1 MQNYFYVHCN
11 CGTEGERKLNENKLV
26 AQKATILFNSFMWSY
41 QIAISLLC
49 LHYHVY
55 LLMIMLIVNFVFS
68 NINWYKIKQE
78 KYMAATRYIYLE
90 LILFMAVG
98 TVSLG
103 MSYGFYLYGIS
114 LITVLYYVKYFSTKL
129 KQKSVN
135 EKVVVCSVIVSYV
148 SSYIYTLKKG
158 PLYTINETMSFLFFM
173 GNSVMVFAVLIIY
186 MKMYISLIMKTQNE
200 LERIAHCDRLTGLF
214 NRHYLLSHMDEIAQ
228 DGFQNYWIAIIDIDN
243 FKKVNDTYGHNGGDY
258 ILKNVA
264 DTAKEFFSEST
275 VCRWGGE
282 EFIILASGDKVPD
295 TRLDDMRKKI
305 SETVMNF
312 ENQQISITVT
322 AGTERYSDSYSIDQ
336 WISVA
341 DKKLYEGKN
350 SGKNKVVY

>member
-1 MQNYFYVHCN
+1 M
-11 CGTEGERKLNENKLV
+11 NENRVMAK
-26 AQKATILFNSFMWSY
+26 KATIMFNAFMWSY
-41 QIAISLLC
+41 QVAVSLLC

-55 LLMIMLIVNFVFS
+55 LLMIMLIINFGFS
-68 NINWYKIKQE
+68 NFNWYNIK
-78 KYMAATRYIYLE
+78 KGKFMAAVRCIYIE
-90 LILFMAVG
+90 LVLFMGVG
-98 TVSLG
+98 TISLG

-114 LITVLYYVKYFSTKL
+114 LLAVIYYVKYLGTKD
-129 KQKSVN
+129 KQKNIN
-135 EKVVVCSVIVSYV
+135 EKTVVFAITVSYLV
-148 SSYIYTLKKG
+148 SYFYTLKHG
-158 PLYTINETMSFLFFM
+158 PVYTINETMSFLFFT
-173 GNSVMVFAVLIIY
+173 GNSAMVFGVLIIY
-186 MKMYISLIMKTQNE
+186 MRTYVNLIIKTERE
-200 LERIAHCDRLTGLF
+200 LEEMAHCDKLTGLF

-258 ILKNVA
+258 ILKNIA
-264 DTAKEFFSEST
+264 DIAGKFFSEST

-305 SETVMNF
+305 SETVMDF
-312 ENQQISITVT
+312 ENQRISITITV
-322 AGTERYSDSYSIDQ
+322 GTERYSDSYSIDQ